1 MASVLSETV
10 SSELAAPGPAT
21 DVFQL
26 VGTVVADTFE
36 VERVVAEGG
45 FAVVYRAQHLGF
57 RAPVALKCLKIP
69 GDMGAEARQRFREQF
84 RSEAELMFR
93 LSKAIAEIVRPLHI
107 DAITTAN
114 GRFMPFLALEWLEG
128 QTLDAY
134 AREQH
139 EAGRVVG
146 NAREIFELL
155 SPVADALSRAHHF
168 PGPEGEVAIVH
179 RDIKPENLF
188 LVGEGS
194 ARQLRVLDFGIAK
207 TKSAAEQIAGRASR
221 EVAPSSFTPLYA
233 APEQWAPKRFG
244 QTGTWTDVWGLALTF
259 VELLVG
265 HPAFDG
271 DATAVMGAALDP
283 AIRPTPRSQGLE
295 VSDRLEAVFARALA
309 VDPRDRYPEVSL
321 FWSELDAALE
331 PSAPEP
337 VTEGLREFE
346 PDALPMPA
354 LELSTLPPRTGPD
367 PPQIGVE
374 PVVAAARAEPA
385 HTSYVGPLLAVG
397 LGSLIALGGEYYSE
411 RFGAVIALG
420 PVTVTWIS
428 TPLVL
433 IGAGQLIIRVAR
445 RVGGPN

>member
-1 MASVLSETV
+1 MACVLSETE
-10 SSELAAPGPAT
+10 SSEPEAPGPAT

-69 GDMGAEARQRFREQF
+69 GHMGAEARERFREQF
-84 RSEAELMFR
+84 RSEAELLFR

-107 DAITTAN
+107 DAITTAG
-114 GRFMPFLALEWLEG
+114 GRFMPFLALEWLDG
-128 QTLDAY
+128 KTLDAY

-146 NAREIFELL
+146 SAREIFDLL
-155 SPVADALSRAHHF
+155 SPVAEALSRAHHF
-168 PGPEGEVAIVH
+168 RDPAGEVAIVH
-179 RDIKPENLF
+179 RDVKPENLF

-207 TKSAAEQIAGRASR
+207 TKSAAEQIAGRASA
-221 EVAPSSFTPLYA
+221 EGAPSSFTPLYA

-265 HPAFDG
+265 RPAFDG

-283 AIRPTPRSQGLE
+283 ATRPTPRSHGLD
-295 VSDRLEAVFARALA
+295 VSDQVEAVFARALA
-309 VDPRDRYPEVSL
+309 VDPRDRYPEVAL
-321 FWSELDAALE
+321 FWSELDAALGQSE
-331 PSAPEP
+331 PKA
-337 VTEGLREFE
+337 VTVGVREFE
-346 PDALPMPA
+346 QDALPMPA
-354 LELSTLPPRTGPD
+354 LELSTLPPRAGPD
-367 PPQIGVE
+367 PSRTALE
-374 PVVAAARAEPA
+374 PVAVAPTPELA
-385 HTSYVGPLLAVG
+385 HTSYAGPLVSVA
-397 LGSLIALGGEYYSE
+397 LGALIALGGEYYSE

-420 PVTVTWIS
+420 PVTVTWVS
-428 TPLVL
+428 APLVL
-433 IGAGQLIIRVAR
+433 IGAVLLVIRVAR
-445 RVGGPN
+445 RVGGPD